1 MNKATTVVITAT
13 KNEFW
18 MALAKSKLLLNKLD
32 ILVKNSPPNAILPAM
47 ISCEVEVIP
56 VIMNKNGKMEMNA
69 STVSRTYLRAVKI
82 LSLVVIVSTY
92 FQLNDAQNYNC
103 DYDDKRYR
111 SSITEVWRIFK
122 G

>member
-13 KNEFW
+13 KKEFW
-18 MALAKSKLLLNKLD
+18 IALAKSKLLLNKLA
-32 ILVKNSPPNAILPAM
+32 ILVNNSPPKPIFPAM
-47 ISCEVEVIP
+47 ISCDVEVIP
-56 VIMNKNGKMEMNA
+56 VIINKNGKMEIKA

-92 FQLNDAQNYNC
+92 FQLNDAQNDDRDYN
-103 DYDDKRYR
+103 DKRY
-111 SSITEVWRIFK
+111 SGCVTEVWRIFK